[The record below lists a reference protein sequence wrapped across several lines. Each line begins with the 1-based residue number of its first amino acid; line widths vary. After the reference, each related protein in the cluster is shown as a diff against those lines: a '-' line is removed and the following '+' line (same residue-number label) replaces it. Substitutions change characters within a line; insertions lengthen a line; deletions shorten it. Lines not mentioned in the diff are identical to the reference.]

1 MLIKHYQRDILFV
14 VLKTS
19 FTDKNLFLK
28 YFENKINCIIIN
40 TIYFFNTLI
49 MDSLVMVLLIVGWV
63 LVVIFIVMFNTI
75 IRIKNSVEENVGA
88 IDTVF
93 QNRYD
98 LIPNL
103 VEVVKQ
109 YASHEKT
116 LLEWVTKLRTGAM
129 SGQDMSKEK
138 LENENALSGT
148 LKSIFALSENYPDL
162 KANENFIRLQNEWT
176 EIEDKMQAARRS
188 YNASVKALNDVKQM
202 FPSSIVAWMMTIK
215 AYEMFE
221 ASEESKK
228 SLDAAE
234 LFNK

>member
-1 MLIKHYQRDILFV
+1 
-14 VLKTS
+14 
-19 FTDKNLFLK
+19 
-28 YFENKINCIIIN
+28 
-40 TIYFFNTLI
+40 
-49 MDSLVMVLLIVGWV
+49 MDSLVMVLIIVGWV

-138 LENENALSGT
+138 LESENALSGT